1 MMKRS
6 FIAASLLSLSLGAAA
21 EAPGGPSCG
30 WGNMLFEGNNGM
42 VFHFLASTT
51 NGTSGNATFGM
62 TSGTNGCSVNGKLTY
77 SGQSLLAQSAVLDEF
92 TQDVARG
99 DGEAMNA
106 VAVSMG
112 VTPESRP
119 VFAQVMHENFNTL
132 FPSENV
138 TSEQVFTTMVQLMQ
152 ADARLKPFA
161 S

>member
-6 FIAASLLSLSLGAAA
+6 FIAASLLSLSFGAAA

-62 TSGTNGCSVNGKLTY
+62 TTGTNGCSVDGKLTY
-77 SGQSLLAQSAVLDEF
+77 SGQSLLSQSSVMEEF

-106 VAVSMG
+106 VAISMG
-112 VTPESRP
+112 VTPENRP
-119 VFAQVMHENFNTL
+119 VFAQVMHENFNAL
-132 FPSENV
+132 FPTADV
-138 TSEQVFTTMVQLMQ
+138 TSDQVYSTMVQLMQ